1 MKDVATEKDL
11 NHVFMCPTG
20 PPQPPKIKLDV
31 AKPEDLIVRNI
42 ESTKLRIFKELREL
56 LEADQ
61 QLVLSRQTYD
71 PDDVLDPVQKLHQIL
86 MRHNE
91 QTVQILQCLARLK
104 DNRQKNGKGGN
115 LEDPWKSSSG
125 FASTEPTTSLSSS
138 DHD

>member
-1 MKDVATEKDL
+1 MSK
-11 NHVFMCPTG
+11 TG

-104 DNRQKNGKGGN
+104 DNRQSASKTGNNGKGSS

-125 FASTEPTTSLSSS
+125 FASTEPTTSLS
-138 DHD
+138 